1 MVIGSIHQEKG
12 QNSRFEYFKEGK
24 IVKLDQW
31 QEVEI
36 LCAKDRSNYQWKEVS
51 VGQTMVEGV
60 ALEFPGNQDDHFYA
74 VAVVNGKMYHQVA
87 KLNTQSELM
96 QP

>member
-1 MVIGSIHQEKG
+1 MVIGSIHQEKDK
-12 QNSRFEYFKEGK
+12 NSRFEYFKEGK
-24 IVKLDQW
+24 IVKLDQR

-51 VGQTMVEGV
+51 VGQMVEGV

-74 VAVVNGKMYHQVA
+74 VAIIDGKLYH
-87 KLNTQSELM
+87 
-96 QP
+96 